1 MTAGPQIGWLPDG
14 RRLHMNHGPIDLIV
28 EAWGEPGE
36 VARAYGQAADRFR
49 TILAELVAELPDLCS
64 PAGSMPRPFKGPT
77 AWRME
82 RAASLF
88 LEVRPSNLAA
98 QALYTRFGFRRVS
111 VRKAYY
117 PSHSGREDALVLA
130 LTLS

>member
-1 MTAGPQIGWLPDG
+1 MTPGPQIAWLPDG

-49 TILAELVAELPDLCS
+49 TILAELAAELPELRR
-64 PAGSMPRPFKGPT
+64 PAGSIPRPFKGPT

-82 RAASLF
+82 RAVSEEVGNGSGPIGRGYCSACFSGSYPIR
-88 LEVRPSNLAA
+88 LEEWWLSEDRIKLA
-98 QALYTRFGFRRVS
+98 FEG
-111 VRKAYY
+111 
-117 PSHSGREDALVLA
+117 
-130 LTLS
+130 TLPG